1 MDLCKRLFIEDDK
14 LPAELRSSGSQSTT
28 HQPVEGKEQVDSNE
42 NDRGVLKVQS
52 DRELELP
59 PIKFPVI
66 DKSTEEVNLKDD
78 YEIQKR
84 ASTREC
90 MLGME
95 KEVTIPE
102 SVGRGIVRSSG
113 EAVSINFPAYLESQ
127 SRVGAVSYKAESITP
142 FDKTS
147 SIDSKKSCMIHL
159 ENNQKPSEVRI
170 HDVIT
175 EEVRLRYR
183 YLDLRCQQI
192 NLRLRHK
199 VSKVIRRYL
208 EDVHGFVEI
217 ETPILSKSTPEGA
230 RDYLV
235 PSRIQPGE
243 FYTLP
248 QSPQLFK
255 QMLMVSGFDR
265 YYQIARRF
273 RDEDLRADR

>member
-1 MDLCKRLFIEDDK
+1 
-14 LPAELRSSGSQSTT
+14 
-28 HQPVEGKEQVDSNE
+28 
-42 NDRGVLKVQS
+42 
-52 DRELELP
+52 
-59 PIKFPVI
+59 
-66 DKSTEEVNLKDD
+66 
-78 YEIQKR
+78 
-84 ASTREC
+84 
-90 MLGME
+90 
-95 KEVTIPE
+95 
-102 SVGRGIVRSSG
+102 
-113 EAVSINFPAYLESQ
+113 
-127 SRVGAVSYKAESITP
+127 
-142 FDKTS
+142 
-147 SIDSKKSCMIHL
+147 MIHL